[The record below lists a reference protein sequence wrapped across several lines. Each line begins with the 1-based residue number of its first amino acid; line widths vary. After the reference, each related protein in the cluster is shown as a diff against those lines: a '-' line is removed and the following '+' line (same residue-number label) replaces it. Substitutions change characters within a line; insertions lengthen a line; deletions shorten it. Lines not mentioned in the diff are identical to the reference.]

1 MTAKAEET
9 TAEFAESL
17 AEAESMFFRAVDVS
31 NVESVDECCQSMQN
45 FFAEKF
51 VTHKN
56 ADVLLAL
63 CGFLATFADF
73 IAEESGAP
81 SRTVLMMLQ
90 VGMQRAH
97 MATECEL
104 EMADPVSDKEHDPR
118 FH

>member
-1 MTAKAEET
+1 MTAKT
-9 TAEFAESL
+9 DEFAESL

-31 NVESVDECCQSMQN
+31 DVESVDECCQSIQN

-51 VTHKN
+51 VSHQN

-73 IAEESGAP
+73 IAEESGTAP
-81 SRTVLMMLQ
+81 RTVLMMLQ

-97 MATECEL
+97 LATVEQL
-104 EMADPVSDKEHDPR
+104 EMVDPVDDKEHDPR
-118 FH
+118 LH